1 MLQPLLQ
8 VGLLVL
14 GALGAGEVGVGAAR
28 VAAHVLPSHRGIQP
42 AIQLTLHPSGIN
54 QFHQGVRDIEF
65 SSAGLFGAL
74 HCTDTPL
81 LNIVLMKK
89 IFFKICFEHT
99 FLSLVILC

>member
-1 MLQPLLQ
+1 MLQHLLQ

-54 QFHQGVRDIEF
+54 QFHQGVGDIEF

-89 IFFKICFEHT
+89 NIFLKY
-99 FLSLVILC
+99 FLRTLF

>member
-54 QFHQGVRDIEF
+54 QFHQGVGDIEF

-74 HCTDTPL
+74 VQVGCLVRLCRLVGFL
-81 LNIVLMKK
+81 LAG
-89 IFFKICFEHT
+89 
-99 FLSLVILC
+99 